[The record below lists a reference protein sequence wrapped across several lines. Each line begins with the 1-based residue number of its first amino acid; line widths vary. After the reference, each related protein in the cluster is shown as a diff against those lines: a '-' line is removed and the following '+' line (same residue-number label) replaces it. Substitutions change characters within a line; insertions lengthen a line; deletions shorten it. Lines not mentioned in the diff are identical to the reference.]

1 MSQLPAAKSDDRD
14 QWNFYPFPR
23 MRDSGQHPIHLNR
36 VSELEDHLID
46 QLIRA
51 ERSRDGVISVS
62 GGIFGMK
69 RFD

>member
-1 MSQLPAAKSDDRD
+1 
-14 QWNFYPFPR
+14 